1 MAVTHGMNVEEV
13 TALGTTLQTQAG
25 HIRDMVGQL
34 EGAINGTT
42 WMGPDA
48 DQFKGQ
54 WWPEHKQHL
63 LAVAEQLHGFGQS
76 AKNNATE
83 QMNTS
88 GH

>member
-1 MAVTHGMNVEEV
+1 MAVTHGMNVDEV
-13 TALGTTLQTQAG
+13 NQLGHQLQTQAG
-25 HIRDMVGQL
+25 NIRDMVGQL
-34 EGAINGTT
+34 EGVISGTT

-76 AKNNATE
+76 ALNNASDQVTA
-83 QMNTS
+83 S

>member
-1 MAVTHGMNVEEV
+1 MAVTHGMNVDEV
-13 TALGTTLQTQAG
+13 NQLGHQLQTQAG
-25 HIRDMVGQL
+25 NIRDMVGQL
-34 EGAINGTT
+34 EGVISGTT

-76 AKNNATE
+76 ALNNASD
-83 QMNTS
+83 QVNAS

>member
-13 TALGTTLQTQAG
+13 NALGATLQTQAG

-76 AKNNATE
+76 AKHNAEAQVTA
-83 QMNTS
+83 S